1 MSRPYTVARITKG
14 KETFEVLVDPELSL
28 RLRLGENVAFSK
40 ILVYEQ
46 VYKDAKKGIRAKEE
60 DLKKFFGTT
69 DPVTIAVKIVK
80 EGELQVTADQRRR
93 LIEDKK
99 KQIVDFI
106 SKNAVD
112 PRTNMPIPPQRIL
125 LALDEAGIS
134 IDPFIDAKQQVTKIL
149 EKLRLI
155 LPLKIGTMIFEI
167 RVPGDVQ
174 PKASTYLKS
183 VGRILRDEWKGDG
196 SWMCELE
203 APSGMQVEILEKLAK
218 MSAGKAEIRPKG

>member
-14 KETFEVLVDPELSL
+14 KETFEVLVDPDLSL
-28 RLRLGENVAFSK
+28 RLRLGENIAPSK

-60 DLKKFFGTT
+60 DLKKTFGTT
-69 DPVTIAVKIVK
+69 DPVAIAVRIVK

-106 SKNAVD
+106 SKNAID

-134 IDPFIDAKQQVTKIL
+134 VDPFIDAKQQVTKII

-174 PKASTYLKS
+174 PRASSYLKS
-183 VGRILRDEWKGDG
+183 VGRVLREEWKGDG
-196 SWMCELE
+196 SWNCELE
-203 APSGMQVEILEKLAK
+203 APSGMQVEIVEKLAK
-218 MSAGKAEIRPKG
+218 MSAGKAEVRPKG

>member
-28 RLRLGENVAFSK
+28 KLRLGENVSASK

-60 DLKKFFGTT
+60 ELKKIFGTT
-69 DPVTIAVKIVK
+69 DPVAIAVKIVK
-80 EGELQVTADQRRR
+80 EGELQITADQRRR
-93 LIEDKK
+93 LIDDKK

-106 SKNAVD
+106 SRNAVD
-112 PRTNMPIPPQRIL
+112 PRTNLPIPPQRIL

-134 IDPFIDAKQQVTKIL
+134 IDPFIDAKQQVTKII
-149 EKLRLI
+149 EKLRFI

-167 RVPGDVQ
+167 KVPGDVQ
-174 PKASTYLKS
+174 PRAGAYLKS
-183 VGRILRDEWKGDG
+183 VGRVLREEWKGDG
-196 SWMCELE
+196 SWTCELE
-203 APSGMQVEILEKLAK
+203 APSGMQVELLEKLAK
-218 MSAGKAEIRPKG
+218 MSAGKAEVRPKG

>member
-1 MSRPYTVARITKG
+1 LSRPYTVARITKG

-28 RLRLGENVAFSK
+28 RLRLGENVALSK

-60 DLKKFFGTT
+60 DLKKIFGTT
-69 DPVTIAVKIVK
+69 DPVAIAIKIVK

-125 LALDEAGIS
+125 LALDEAGVS
-134 IDPFIDAKQQVTKIL
+134 IDPFIDAKQQVTKII

-155 LPLKIGTMIFEI
+155 LPLKIGTMVFEI

-183 VGRILRDEWKGDG
+183 VGRILREEWKGDG

-203 APSGMQVEILEKLAK
+203 APSGMQVELVEKLAK
-218 MSAGKAEIRPKG
+218 MSAGKAEVRPKG